1 MKKLT
6 RNSVLVA
13 LLFFANLVTVNAQ
26 EKTPKIASDLSNL
39 IDKSSSFK
47 NYKVI
52 EKSTILNFQSALNKY
67 IQQQQNKQAELT
79 NKLNTNAKLTLDL
92 QNQLKEFKTTNE
104 SLVNEKASISFL
116 GFSISKNSYSIIM
129 WTLFLGTLA
138 ILGIVFLRFREVDK
152 INKNSKSVLKDLEEE
167 YESYRRVCIE
177 REQGLRR
184 QLFEEAKK
192 FKELKNVS

>member
-13 LLFFANLVTVNAQ
+13 FLFCANLVTVIAQ
-26 EKTPKIASDLSNL
+26 EKTQKITNDLSNL

-47 NYKVI
+47 SYKVI

-129 WTLFLGTLA
+129 WTLFLGTLFA
-138 ILGIVFLRFREVDK
+138 LGVLFLKFKDVNR
-152 INKNSKSVLKDLEEE
+152 INKNFKTVLKDLEEE

-192 FKELKNVS
+192 SRELKSVS

>member
-1 MKKLT
+1 MNKLSQKT
-6 RNSVLVA
+6 ILTLFIFCA
-13 LLFFANLVTVNAQ
+13 TLLTGNAQ
-26 EKTPKIASDLSNL
+26 ENNPKIAEDLNTL
-39 IDKSSSFK
+39 ITKSSSYQ

-52 EKSTILNFQSALNKY
+52 EKGAVYGFQTALNKY
-67 IQQQQNKQAELT
+67 IEQEQNTQALLRKQILT
-79 NKLNTNAKLTLDL
+79 NEKEIAGL
-92 QNQLKEFKTTNE
+92 QNQMKEIKNENEVLTT
-104 SLVNEKASISFL
+104 EKANIDFL
-116 GFSISKNSYSIIM
+116 GLSISKASYSTTM

-138 ILGIVFLRFREVDK
+138 IAGILFFRF
-152 INKNSKSVLKDLEEE
+152 KNANAVTKHSKAVLKDLEEE

>member
-13 LLFFANLVTVNAQ
+13 FLFCANLATVNAQ
-26 EKTPKIASDLSNL
+26 EKTPKIANDLSNL

-47 NYKVI
+47 SYKVI
-52 EKSTILNFQSALNKY
+52 EKSAVLNFQSALNKY
-67 IQQQQNKQAELT
+67 ILQQQNSQAELKS
-79 NKLNTNAKLTLDL
+79 KLNTNAKLTMDL
-92 QNQLKEFKTTNE
+92 QNELKTYKVTNE
-104 SLVNEKASISFL
+104 TLVNEKSSISFL
-116 GFSISKNSYSIIM
+116 GLSISKNSYSTIM